1 MQHTPLPLCLSLTSL
16 FHRICNSINRQNLVQ
31 KKGTSVGYVCFLC
44 EKRIEIQ
51 PIRIELSYS
60 HQILTFYTIL
70 MNYNCMEVREGTI
83 HPPPPPFL
91 NGKKDRSLSKGNS
104 KWTVWFLRQ
113 KRIEIQ
119 PIRIE
124 VSYSHQ
130 ILTFY
135 TILMNYNCME
145 EKRK

>member
-51 PIRIELSYS
+51 PIRIEVSYS

-83 HPPPPPFL
+83 HQPSTP
-91 NGKKDRSLSKGNS
+91 GRISMVG
-104 KWTVWFLRQ
+104 RQ
-113 KRIEIQ
+113 R
-119 PIRIE
+119 
-124 VSYSHQ
+124 
-130 ILTFY
+130 
-135 TILMNYNCME
+135 
-145 EKRK
+145 EKLDE

>member
-70 MNYNCMEVREGTI
+70 MNYNCMEEKRKWGNEPLS
-83 HPPPPPFL
+83 PPPPPPPPTIA
-91 NGKKDRSLSKGNS
+91 NWCKKTEFS
-104 KWTVWFLRQ
+104 
-113 KRIEIQ
+113 
-119 PIRIE
+119 
-124 VSYSHQ
+124 
-130 ILTFY
+130 
-135 TILMNYNCME
+135 
-145 EKRK
+145 